1 MAVRLRL
8 KRMGRKKQPFYRIV
22 AADQRSPRDGRHIE
36 VLGHYNPMT
45 QPSQVVVDLA
55 RVERRRQPVRHGGLA
70 QPPCARWRRRICR
83 SGRVVVRD
91 LVDYIVRPLVQHPED
106 LQVTEIE
113 GSASVLLELRIH
125 AADEAR
131 VRGEDNRRLRAIQQ
145 VLAAAGGS
153 RKPIL
158 DLIQAGADEDGED

>member
-1 MAVRLRL
+1 M
-8 KRMGRKKQPFYRIV
+8 
-22 AADQRSPRDGRHIE
+22 
-36 VLGHYNPMT
+36 
-45 QPSQVVVDLA
+45 
-55 RVERRRQPVRHGGLA
+55 
-70 QPPCARWRRRICR
+70 
-83 SGRVVVRD
+83 RD
-91 LVDYIVRPLVQHPED
+91 LVEYIVKPLVKHPES

-125 AADEAR
+125 STDEAR

-158 DLIQAGADEDGED
+158 DLIQVGGTESTDGDGED

>member
-1 MAVRLRL
+1 M
-8 KRMGRKKQPFYRIV
+8 
-22 AADQRSPRDGRHIE
+22 
-36 VLGHYNPMT
+36 
-45 QPSQVVVDLA
+45 
-55 RVERRRQPVRHGGLA
+55 
-70 QPPCARWRRRICR
+70 
-83 SGRVVVRD
+83 RD